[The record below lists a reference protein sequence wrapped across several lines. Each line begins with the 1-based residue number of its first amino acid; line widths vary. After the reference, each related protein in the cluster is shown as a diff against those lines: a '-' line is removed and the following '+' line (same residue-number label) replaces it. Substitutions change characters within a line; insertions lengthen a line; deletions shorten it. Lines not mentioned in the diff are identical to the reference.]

1 MIMSL
6 SEGSEM
12 SFLVDEELIKSFV
25 RFSGDRSS
33 LHTDHAYGRR
43 SRYNSTV
50 IHGMLPLVLLPL
62 LLQRLFPSE
71 SLLIKRAQARFIKPI
86 MPGSK
91 VTLNCSVEGETDEDL
106 RLFFTVSTGD
116 DSSPAT
122 KGSLMLSKGAAIPS
136 FAPGDAD
143 NSVIL
148 GEQKEQELHFDE
160 LMKGHTCKL
169 PFQWCADQ
177 LRAYVDLLEL
187 AGQAHSSQASEKLLS
202 TCNAEMFAQ
211 LAALSTLVGMA
222 MPGRS
227 ATFQEFVLDS
237 TAHPLE
243 GPRSGHLLS
252 TLTHLSAPTNTITQ
266 QVEFHLG
273 ETLSA
278 QGKVSVRVA
287 DPPFISLSMEELAQK
302 SRAEDLKGKVV
313 LITGSSRGLG
323 ATTAKLF
330 AVHGARVVIN
340 YRSSEEQALE
350 LVSEIQAFGGE
361 ALAIRA
367 DVTSDK
373 DVEQMVD
380 ELITRWGTVDV
391 LVNNAAGNFHP
402 APFRDTPWGKVQEDI
417 DVIVKGAY
425 LVSQAVIPEFL
436 RKGSGNI
443 INVSSIA
450 AEVPPPGQVKYVVAK
465 AALNGLSRS
474 LAVEFAEQ
482 NIRVNMVVPSFM
494 KTDFT
499 SGFDR
504 VAIGKIKA
512 SSPLKRLAEP
522 HEIAES
528 ILFLASE
535 RSGYITGQ
543 KVMVTGGLPP
553 FH

>member
-1 MIMSL
+1 MSL
-6 SEGSEM
+6 PEGAEM
-12 SFLVDEELIKSFV
+12 SFLVDEELIKAFV

-33 LHTDHAYGRR
+33 LHTDPAYGRR

-50 IHGMLPLVLLPL
+50 IHGMLPVVLLPFL
-62 LLQRLFPSE
+62 LHRQFPAMP
-71 SLLIKRAQARFIKPI
+71 LHIKRAQARFIKPI
-86 MPGSK
+86 LPGSR
-91 VTLNCSVEGETDEDL
+91 VSIRCEVEDTEAQDK
-106 RLFFTVSTGD
+106 RIFFTVFTGEEG
-116 DSSPAT
+116 SPAT
-122 KGSLMLSKGAAIPS
+122 KGSLVISNAAAGVP
-136 FAPGDAD
+136 FAPGAHST
-143 NSVIL
+143 SVIL
-148 GEQKEQELHFDE
+148 GELAEQEMHFHDVV
-160 LMKGHTCKL
+160 KGQTCEL
-169 PFQWCADQ
+169 PFQWGAEQ
-177 LRAYVDLLEL
+177 LRAYVDLLAI
-187 AGQAHSSQASEKLLS
+187 AGKEHSLQVSEELLS
-202 TCNAEMFAQ
+202 SCNGEMFAQ

-227 ATFQEFVLDS
+227 ATFQEFMLAS
-237 TAHPLE
+237 TAPSQQ
-243 GPRSGHLLS
+243 GSANGRLLS

-266 QVEFHLG
+266 EVEFHLG
-273 ETLSA
+273 ETSTA
-278 QGKVSVRVA
+278 QGKVSVRIA
-287 DPPFISLSMEELAQK
+287 DASFTALSMEELSQK
-302 SRAEDLKGKVV
+302 SRGHGLQDKVV

-340 YRSSEEQALE
+340 YRSSEQQARAIVE
-350 LVSEIQAFGGE
+350 EIQAFGGQ
-361 ALAIRA
+361 AFAIRA
-367 DVTSDK
+367 DVTSEA
-373 DVEQMVD
+373 DVEQMVK
-380 ELITRWGTVDV
+380 EVISHWGTVDI

-402 APFRDTPWGKVQEDI
+402 APFRDTPWSKVQEDL

-425 LVSQAVIPEFL
+425 LVSQAVLPEFL

-482 NIRVNMVVPSFM
+482 HIRVNVVVPSFM

-504 VAIGKIKA
+504 VAIGKLKA
-512 SSPLKRLAEP
+512 TSPMKRLAEP

-528 ILFLASE
+528 ILFLASD

-543 KVMVTGGLPP
+543 KIMVTGGLPP

>member
-1 MIMSL
+1 MSS
-6 SEGSEM
+6 SEGAEM
-12 SFLVDEELIKSFV
+12 SFLVDEELIKAFV
-25 RFSGDRSS
+25 RLSGDRSS
-33 LHTDHAYGRR
+33 LHTDPDYGRQ

-50 IHGMLPLVLLPL
+50 IHGMLPVVLLPFL
-62 LLQRLFPSE
+62 LHRLVPTVP
-71 SLLIKRAQARFIKPI
+71 LLIKRAQARFIKPI
-86 MPGSK
+86 LPGAR
-91 VTLNCSVEGETDEDL
+91 VTIRCDVEHNEGHDK
-106 RLFFTVSTGD
+106 RIFFTVVTGED
-116 DSSPAT
+116 GSPAT
-122 KGSLMLSKGAAIPS
+122 KGSLVLDNAAGVTP
-136 FAPGDAD
+136 FAAGTH
-143 NSVIL
+143 STGVIL
-148 GEQKEQELHFDE
+148 GELAEQEMYFGDLV
-160 LMKGHTCKL
+160 KGQTCEL
-169 PFQWCADQ
+169 PFQWGADQ
-177 LRAYVDLLEL
+177 LRAYVDLLAI
-187 AGQAHSSQASEKLLS
+187 AGKEHSSPVSEELLS

-211 LAALSTLVGMA
+211 VAALSTLVGMA

-227 ATFQEFVLDS
+227 ATFQEFMLES
-237 TAHPLE
+237 TAPSQQ
-243 GPRSGHLLS
+243 GPAVGQLLS

-278 QGKVSVRVA
+278 QGKVSVRIA
-287 DPPFISLSMEELAQK
+287 DASFTTLSMEELSQK
-302 SRAEDLKGKVV
+302 SRGHGLQDKVV

-340 YRSSEEQALE
+340 YRSSEEQARAIVE
-350 LVSEIQAFGGE
+350 EIQAFGGQG
-361 ALAIRA
+361 LAIRA
-367 DVTSDK
+367 DVTSEA
-373 DVEQMVD
+373 DVEQMVK
-380 ELITRWGTVDV
+380 EVISHWGTVDI

-402 APFRDTPWGKVQEDI
+402 APFRDTPWSKVQEDL

-425 LVSQAVIPEFL
+425 LVSQAVLPEFL
-436 RKGSGNI
+436 RKGSGSI

-474 LAVEFAEQ
+474 LAVEFAEK
-482 NIRVNMVVPSFM
+482 NIRVNVVVPSFM

-504 VAIGKIKA
+504 VAIGKLKA
-512 SSPLKRLAEP
+512 TSPMKRLAEP

-528 ILFLASE
+528 ILFLASD

-543 KVMVTGGLPP
+543 KIMVTGGLPP